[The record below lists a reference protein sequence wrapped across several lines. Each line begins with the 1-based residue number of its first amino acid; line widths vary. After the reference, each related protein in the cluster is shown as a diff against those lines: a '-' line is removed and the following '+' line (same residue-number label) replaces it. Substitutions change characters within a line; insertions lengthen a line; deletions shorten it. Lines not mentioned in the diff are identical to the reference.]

1 MTIQTGKESLYG
13 HGAIPMGY
21 LYAVFIITGVTLIP
35 TIAVALLYLLGW
47 WEEKMR
53 TSLKVLWVW
62 WVIAPPIWFSFE
74 YFTLY
79 KKKGP
84 NNAFES
90 FKYGQDVSAK
100 AWIAFVIVLTGI
112 LEKKL

>member
-13 HGAIPMGY
+13 EGAIPKGY
-21 LYAVFIITGVTLIP
+21 LYAVFFITGITLLP
-35 TIAVALLYLLGW
+35 TIAVATLYLLGCW
-47 WEEKMR
+47 RQAMEP
-53 TSLKVLWVW
+53 TLKALWVW

-74 YFTLY
+74 YFILY
-79 KKKGP
+79 KEKGP

-112 LEKKL
+112 IENKL